1 MPVGQIR
8 LAGKISRV
16 WFTLRRRVGQID
28 EEYRNRRMHDVWP
41 TISRELIL
49 LPCLVLPKQRRIKI
63 DRWLRGREENRKL
76 QLTDY
81 VLMSWGKS
89 GRTWLRVMMSRYYQQ
104 KYNIPEKYMLGFDNY
119 HRMNAA
125 VPRVFFTHSNYLRN
139 YTGNWDD
146 KAEFYGKRVIMLVRD
161 PRDVAVSQ
169 FFQWKYRMKRR
180 KKELNWYPPH
190 NSDISLFDFVMNDDA
205 GLPCIIRFF
214 NIWAQELPKV
224 EASMVLRYEDMRQ
237 DPAEALRRL
246 FSFMQTP
253 GTEDEIRDAVE
264 FAAYENMKKLE
275 EKNAFRASGAR
286 LVPGKKG
293 DPNTYKVR
301 RAKVGGYRD
310 YFDDEQL
317 ARIDA
322 LVADTMLPDFGY
334 SS

>member
-1 MPVGQIR
+1 
-8 LAGKISRV
+8 
-16 WFTLRRRVGQID
+16 
-28 EEYRNRRMHDVWP
+28 
-41 TISRELIL
+41 L
-49 LPCLVLPKQRRIKI
+49 LPLFFLPGQKRIDI

-104 KYNIPEKYMLGFDNY
+104 KYAIPEKHMLGFDNY
-119 HRMNAA
+119 HHMNAA
-125 VPRVFFTHSNYLRN
+125 VPRVFFTHGNYLRN

-146 KAEFYGKRVIMLVRD
+146 KAEFYGKKIIMLVRD

-180 KKELNWYPPH
+180 KKALNWYPPH
-190 NSDISLFDFVMNDDA
+190 DAEISVFDFVMNEEA

-224 EASMVLRYEDMRQ
+224 VASIVIRYEDMRQ
-237 DPAEALRRL
+237 EPAAALHRIFNFL
-246 FSFMQTP
+246 GTP
-253 GTEDEIRDAVE
+253 GSDAEIQDAVDY
-264 FAAYENMKKLE
+264 AAYENMKKLE
-275 EKNAFRASGAR
+275 ESNAFRSSGAR
-286 LVPGKKG
+286 LIPGRKG
-293 DPNTYKVR
+293 NPDSYKVR

-317 ARIDA
+317 ERIES
-322 LVADTMLPDFGY
+322 LVAATLRPDFGY
-334 SS
+334 R

>member
-1 MPVGQIR
+1 
-8 LAGKISRV
+8 
-16 WFTLRRRVGQID
+16 
-28 EEYRNRRMHDVWP
+28 MHDVWP

-49 LPCLVLPKQRRIKI
+49 LPCLVLPKQRRIDI

-104 KYNIPEKYMLGFDNY
+104 KFDIPEKYMLGFDNY
-119 HRMNAA
+119 HRINAA

-190 NSDISLFDFVMNDDA
+190 NSDISLFDFVMNDAA
-205 GLPCIIRFF
+205 GVPCIIRFF

-224 EASMVLRYEDMRQ
+224 EACMVLRYEDMRQ
-237 DPAEALRRL
+237 APAAALERL
-246 FSFMQTP
+246 FDFMETP
-253 GTEDEIRDAVE
+253 GTDAEISDAVE

-322 LVADTMLPDFGY
+322 LVDDTMLPDFGY
-334 SS
+334 TSSS

>member
-1 MPVGQIR
+1 
-8 LAGKISRV
+8 
-16 WFTLRRRVGQID
+16 
-28 EEYRNRRMHDVWP
+28 
-41 TISRELIL
+41 
-49 LPCLVLPKQRRIKI
+49 
-63 DRWLRGREENRKL
+63 
-76 QLTDY
+76 
-81 VLMSWGKS
+81 
-89 GRTWLRVMMSRYYQQ
+89 
-104 KYNIPEKYMLGFDNY
+104 
-119 HRMNAA
+119 
-125 VPRVFFTHSNYLRN
+125 
-139 YTGNWDD
+139 
-146 KAEFYGKRVIMLVRD
+146 
-161 PRDVAVSQ
+161 
-169 FFQWKYRMKRR
+169 MKRR

-190 NSDISLFDFVMNDDA
+190 NSDISLFDFVMNEDA

-246 FSFMQTP
+246 FTFMQTP

>member
-1 MPVGQIR
+1 
-8 LAGKISRV
+8 
-16 WFTLRRRVGQID
+16 
-28 EEYRNRRMHDVWP
+28 MHDVWP
-41 TISRELIL
+41 AISRELIL
-49 LPCLVLPKQRRIKI
+49 LPLFFLPKRRRIDI

-104 KYNIPEKYMLGFDNY
+104 KYGIPDRYMLGFDNF
-119 HRMNAA
+119 HRMNPA

-146 KAEFYGKRVIMLVRD
+146 KREFYGKQVIMLVRD

-190 NSDISLFDFVMNDDA
+190 NSDISLFDFVMHEGA

-214 NIWAQELPKV
+214 NTWARELPRV
-224 EASMVLRYEDMRQ
+224 EASLVLRYEDMRK

-246 FSFMQTP
+246 FAFLQTP
-253 GTEDEIRDAVE
+253 GTEEEIRDAVE
-264 FAAYENMKKLE
+264 YAAYENMKKLE
-275 EKNAFRASGAR
+275 EKKAFSASGAR
-286 LVPGKKG
+286 LVPGRKG

-322 LVADTMLPDFGY
+322 LVEETMRPDFGY
-334 SS
+334 TGEIGN

>member
-1 MPVGQIR
+1 MR
-8 LAGKISRV
+8 DL
-16 WFTLRRRVGQID
+16 
-28 EEYRNRRMHDVWP
+28 WP
-41 TISRELIL
+41 AISRELIL
-49 LPCLVLPKQRRIKI
+49 LPLFFLPERRRIAI

-76 QLTDY
+76 QRTDY

-89 GRTWLRVMMSRYYQQ
+89 GRTWLRVMMTRYFQQ
-104 KYNIPEKYMLGFDNY
+104 KYAIPGRAMLGFDNY
-119 HRMNAA
+119 HRLNPA

-146 KAEFYGKRVIMLVRD
+146 KREFYDKRVIMLVRD

-180 KKELNWYPPH
+180 KKALNWYPPH
-190 NSDISLFDFVMNDDA
+190 NSEVSLYDFVMNEDA

-224 EASMVLRYEDMRQ
+224 KSHMVLRYEDMRE
-237 DPAEALRRL
+237 DPAEALHRL
-246 FSFMQTP
+246 FAFMQTP
-253 GTEDEIRDAVE
+253 GTDEEIRDAVDY
-264 FAAYENMKKLE
+264 AAYENMKKLE

-286 LVPGKKG
+286 LVPGRRG

-310 YFDDEQL
+310 YFDDDQL
-317 ARIDA
+317 ATIDT
-322 LVADTMLPDFGY
+322 LVDETLLPDFGY
-334 SS
+334 TANAAG